1 MNFTAKFGNGYHFV
15 AVFEVLYSL
24 QLVYDSSLGSASYT
38 RDVDDGNK
46 IYFTATPNVDAQFL
60 GWYSNS
66 LKLSSNTSFTY
77 TLIQDTTIEARFEPI
92 YTVTTSVDGDGAI
105 SFTRATDQNDVTF
118 TVIPDAL
125 NHFVKYTVNDRE
137 YFSTPLT
144 LHLTEDVDVVAYFAE
159 DETLHITAS
168 ANIPYA
174 SVYVSKNDD
183 YSGYTSVLWARPFPD
198 YQFVE
203 WQDGD
208 TSNPRTITVTDNITV
223 VAVYHRVL
231 DTNGIYQ
238 YRCFVKDQMDLESA
252 PKAFM
257 VVDTFNVKRDIMT
270 KATSSITVLEMP
282 SNINDG
288 DVLVL
293 YDPKGTFLYN
303 GVITSISDR
312 TIKCSQMTSF
322 YKGTWIYNTA
332 PSTYLEEEIA
342 SLLQDYADGKM
353 YGSTWVDDQV
363 ATRLGG
369 ITIQYVGATSVS
381 LPTDLDDN
389 GNEKYTQKNMEDFIY
404 ELYEKYNIIFDFEIN
419 ISGTNYLT
427 IKVPTYQAIKVGNNM
442 YAIQELSPFT
452 KIEETNKLIIYAQD
466 KSYRATY
473 IATKNSIVKEP
484 NTTANRFDITNTA
497 IVFSDDPE
505 ADLVAN
511 NLPETMYNHHVSFM
525 LIVKNFIYQ
534 FGDFKLGGTLDIYNN
549 DDYYNSVLTGYEIKK
564 NSNQNI
570 TEVKMVCGKVRQK
583 LTQMLT
589 LRKI

>member
-1 MNFTAKFGNGYHFV
+1 MNFTARFGNGYHFV

-92 YTVTTSVDGDGAI
+92 YTVTTAVDGDGAI
-105 SFTRATDQNDVTF
+105 SYTRATDQNDVTF
-118 TVIPDAL
+118 TVIPDAQ

-144 LHLTEDVDVVAYFAE
+144 IHLTEDVTVTAYFAE
-159 DETLHITAS
+159 DETAHITAS

-174 SVYVSKNDD
+174 SVYISKNDD
-183 YSGYTSVLWARPFPD
+183 YPTYTSVLWARPFPD
-198 YQFVE
+198 YQFVG

-208 TSNPRTITVTDNITV
+208 ISNPRTLTVTENVTV

-270 KATSSITVLEMP
+270 KATSSISVLEVA

-303 GVITSISDR
+303 GVITSISDK
-312 TIKCSQMTSF
+312 TIKCSQMASF
-322 YKGTWIYNTA
+322 YKGKWIYNTS
-332 PSTYLEEEIA
+332 PSTYLEDEIA
-342 SLLQDYADGKM
+342 TLLQDYADGKM
-353 YGSTWVDDQV
+353 YGSTWVDQQV

-369 ITIQYVGATSVS
+369 ITIQSVGATSVN

-389 GNEKYTQKNMEDFIY
+389 GNEKYTQKDMEEFIY

-419 ISGTNYLT
+419 ITGTNYLT
-427 IKVPTYQAIKVGNNM
+427 IKVPTYDTIKVGNNM
-442 YAIQELSPFT
+442 YAIQELSPVT
-452 KIEETNKLIIYAQD
+452 EIEETNRLIIYAQD

-484 NTTANRFDITNTA
+484 STTANRFDITNTA

-511 NLPETMYNHHVSFM
+511 NLPETMYNHHVSFW

>member
-1 MNFTAKFGNGYHFV
+1 MNFTAKFGYGYNFT
-15 AVFEVLYSL
+15 AVFEVLFRL
-24 QLVYDSSLGSASYT
+24 QLTYDSSLGTASYT
-38 RDVDDGNK
+38 RDIDNGNK
-46 IYFTATPNVDAQFL
+46 VYLTATANQNAQFL
-60 GWYSNS
+60 GWYNNS
-66 LKLSSNTSFTY
+66 LKIGSNTSLTY
-77 TLIQDTTIEARFEPI
+77 TLSRDSVIEARFEPI
-92 YTVTTSVDGDGAI
+92 YVVTTSVDGDGAV
-105 SFTRATDQNDVTF
+105 SFTRATDQNEVTF
-118 TVIPDAL
+118 TVIPDAQ
-125 NHFVKYTVNDRE
+125 NHFVKYTVNDQE

-144 LHLTEDVDVVAYFAE
+144 IRLTEDADVVAYFAE
-159 DETLHITAS
+159 DERLHITAS

-174 SVYVSKNDD
+174 SVYISANDD

-198 YQFVE
+198 YQFVG

-208 TSNPRTITVTDNITV
+208 TSNPRTITVTQNVTL

-238 YRCFVKDQMDLESA
+238 YRCFVKDQMTLEDA

-257 VVDTFNVKRDIMT
+257 VVDTFNIKRDIMT
-270 KATSSITVLEMP
+270 KATSSITVLEMA

-303 GVITSISDR
+303 GVITSISDK
-312 TIKCSQMTSF
+312 TIKCSQMASF
-322 YKGTWIYNTA
+322 YKGRWIYNT
-332 PSTYLEEEIA
+332 SSQTYLEEEIA
-342 SLLQDYADGKM
+342 TLLQDYADGKM

-369 ITIQYVGATSVS
+369 ITIQYIGATSVN
-381 LPTDLDDN
+381 LPTDLDDQ
-389 GNEKYTQKNMEDFIY
+389 GNEKYTQKDMEDFIY

-419 ISGTNYLT
+419 ISGANYVT
-427 IKVPTYQAIKVGNNM
+427 IKVPTFDSIKVGNNM
-442 YAIQELSPFT
+442 YAIQELSPVT
-452 KIEETNKLIIYAQD
+452 EIEETNKLIIYAQD

-484 NTTANRFDITNTA
+484 STTANRFDITNTA

-505 ADLVAN
+505 SDLVAN
-511 NLPETMYNHHVSFM
+511 NLPETMYNHHVTFM
-525 LIVKNFIYQ
+525 LIIKNFIYQ
-534 FGDFKLGGTLDIYNN
+534 FEDFKLGGALDIYNN

-570 TEVKMVCGKVRQK
+570 TEVKMVCGKIRQK